1 MRDAPVLSEVV
12 ETPQSQD
19 RTPRCAILLAVSPAA
34 ATYRAS
40 GLVRWHLAD
49 IGVPPNV
56 RLAPRERTLEPSPP
70 LTEADMAGL
79 LAASVTSER
88 VLEQAHMPRPLVDAV
103 AVFGFP
109 GAHMR
114 MLPERSR
121 CQNADARTRRS
132 AAYMDSRRARC
143 VLNTRSAP

>member
-79 LAASVTSER
+79 LAASVTSGR
-88 VLEQAHMPRPLVDAV
+88 VLNRRTCHSRSSMRWRSSASLALTCGCYRSDRVARTPMPARGAQRRIWI
-103 AVFGFP
+103 P
-109 GAHMR
+109 GA
-114 MLPERSR
+114 
-121 CQNADARTRRS
+121 QDA
-132 AAYMDSRRARC
+132 C
-143 VLNTRSAP
+143 